1 MHVELR
7 RRVSITTQLVLL
19 AALILV
25 PFFAAS
31 VWLARKQYDAQREAL
46 GQTLL
51 SVARALSSATD
62 RELAIGLAIGE
73 TLAQSRLIDEK
84 RFADHHAFAIKAI
97 ASRVG
102 ASAAFFAPDGQQVY
116 NTARPFGDP
125 LPNVFKRDAAL
136 RAPAADELPQGGTD
150 YVRRT
155 FETGAPV
162 YSDLFAGQIRGSKLV
177 AVSVPVI
184 RDGKVLFCLSIAFP
198 VASFQP
204 LLEQHRPSTGSGAVV
219 FDGRGFII
227 ARAAKP
233 EVFVGRPVP
242 RDTLLAVASASES
255 IGHGTNIQGERFF
268 RAVVRSPIS
277 GWSAGAALSDQAAFG
292 AIAGTMR
299 DTAATAAI
307 LLLAGA
313 ALAYWMG
320 RTLARRHEVETQSRA
335 KDEFIA
341 ALSHELRN
349 PIATI
354 ALAAELLK
362 RKVHGDAQAV
372 DVVNTLSRQVE
383 QLRGLLQDLL
393 DNTRAMY
400 GKLALA
406 PEALDVHACVAR
418 VAEDYRQR
426 PDVSAQITV
435 AGKGTW
441 VKADPARLHQMIDN
455 LIENAV
461 KYGGKRIAI
470 EVQAEPRSG
479 VLVISDDGSGIDPRL
494 LPRLFEPFIQGE
506 QSIERPQGGLG
517 LGLALVKRLAVL
529 HGGSI
534 RAESAGPGKGSRFTL
549 RLPLAQPPQKTD
561 RTDDSRPIVT
571 KKRRVLVV
579 EDGEDARESL
589 RHLLELDGHE
599 VALAADGAEG
609 LRQMESFRPDVALI
623 DIGLPGMN
631 GYELARAAR
640 AGAGKH
646 VLLVAL
652 TGYGQSAER
661 EMALKAGFDLHL
673 TKPVSMTELERA
685 IRAPA

>member
-1 MHVELR
+1 LHVNLR
-7 RRVSITTQLVLL
+7 RRLSVTTQLVLL

-62 RELAIGLAIGE
+62 RELAVGLAIGE
-73 TLAQSRLIDEK
+73 TLAQSRLIDQK
-84 RFADHHAFAIKAI
+84 RFADHHAFTLKAI
-97 ASRVG
+97 ASRAG
-102 ASAAFFAPDGQQVY
+102 TSAALFSPDGQQIY
-116 NTARPFGDP
+116 NTARPFGEP
-125 LPNVFKRDAAL
+125 LPNVFKRDAAQ
-136 RAPAADELPQGGTD
+136 RPAAPDELPQGGTD

-184 RDGKVLFCLSIAFP
+184 RDGEVLYCLSIAFP

-204 LLEQHRPSTGSGAVV
+204 LLEQYPRATGSGAVV
-219 FDGRGFII
+219 FDRRGFII
-227 ARAAKP
+227 ARAVKP
-233 EVFVGRPVP
+233 EAFVGKPVP

-255 IGHGTNIQGERFF
+255 IGHGTNVQGERFF
-268 RAVVRSPIS
+268 RAVVRSPVS
-277 GWSAGAALSDQAAFG
+277 GWGAGAALSEESAFG
-292 AIAGTMR
+292 TIAGTMR
-299 DTAATAAI
+299 DTAVTAAI
-307 LLLAGA
+307 LMLVGA

-320 RTLARRHEVETQSRA
+320 RTLARRHEAETQSRA

-354 ALAAELLK
+354 ALAVELLK

-372 DVVNTLSRQVE
+372 VVVETLSRQVE

-400 GKLALA
+400 GKLALVL
-406 PEALDVHACVAR
+406 EAIDLHACVAR
-418 VAEDYRQR
+418 IAEDYRRR
-426 PDVSAQITV
+426 PDVSAEINV
-435 AGKGTW
+435 SGMRTW
-441 VKADPARLHQMIDN
+441 VKADPARLHQMVDN

-461 KYGGKRIAI
+461 KYGGRRISI
-470 EVQAEPRSG
+470 EVEADDRSG
-479 VLVISDDGSGIDPRL
+479 VLAVTDDGSGIDPRL

-506 QSIERPQGGLG
+506 QSIERPKGGLG
-517 LGLALVKRLAVL
+517 LGLALVKRLALL
-529 HGGSI
+529 HGGSV
-534 RAESAGPGKGSRFTL
+534 RAQSAGVGKGSRFTL
-549 RLPLAQPPQKTD
+549 RLPLAEPPVAQPRESQPAAA
-561 RTDDSRPIVT
+561 

-579 EDGEDARESL
+579 EDSDDARESL

-609 LRQMESFRPDVALI
+609 LRQIESFRPDVALI

-646 VLLVAL
+646 VLLVAV

-661 EMALKAGFDLHL
+661 EMALKSGFDLHL
-673 TKPVSMTELERA
+673 TKPVSMTDLERA
-685 IRAPA
+685 IREAI